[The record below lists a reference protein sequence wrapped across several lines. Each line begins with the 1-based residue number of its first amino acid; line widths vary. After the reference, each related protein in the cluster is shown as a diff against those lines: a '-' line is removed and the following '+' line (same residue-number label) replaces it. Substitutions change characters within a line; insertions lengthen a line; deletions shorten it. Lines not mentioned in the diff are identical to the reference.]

1 MAAIVISNTIEKTIA
16 AIIVPALSLVCG
28 AVDVAV
34 DVASDNK
41 HNISHRLG
49 RLIVTVGLG
58 LLTCTR
64 AICSNT
70 SKFNSTRISLQL
82 KYSQISSTP
91 KSTEILKHS
100 VWDGFVE
107 FTEKSRL
114 SALSLTS
121 CVRSEDAQRNG
132 ITIITKTVGLSYLL
146 FCSLSHL

>member
-28 AVDVAV
+28 VV
-34 DVASDNK
+34 DVASDNE

-70 SKFNSTRISLQL
+70 TKFNWSCISLQL

-100 VWDGFVE
+100 V
-107 FTEKSRL
+107 
-114 SALSLTS
+114 
-121 CVRSEDAQRNG
+121 
-132 ITIITKTVGLSYLL
+132 
-146 FCSLSHL
+146 